1 MLPDVP
7 LTRELGIDVGGFEL
21 RSTRVIFSAVA
32 VSAVLIG
39 MANPIA
45 SAAPGSGSS
54 TGSTVESDFYV
65 PPSPLPAGSP
75 GDVIRSEPSHL
86 ALSVP
91 GIGGPLPGAATRIM
105 YRSTDSNDAANAVT
119 GTYIDPAA
127 PWTGPG
133 PRPLVV
139 LAPGTQGQGDQC
151 APSKMLNNVITY
163 TPPLGFM
170 VEYEVLAAYSLL
182 SQGYGVVITDYEG
195 LGTPGAHTYVN
206 RASEAHAVLDAAR
219 AAQNLQGT
227 KISADGPVA
236 AYGYSQG
243 GGAAAAAAEI
253 AGEYAPEIDLVGTY
267 AGAPPADLKAT
278 LEQVDGTILTGV
290 IGYTLN
296 GLLNSDPGLQPI
308 VDENINDA
316 GKAMLNLV
324 ANQCVGETIL
334 NVGLHRTN
342 EYTKTGEP
350 LSVVLDRLPI
360 AADILAKNKIGER
373 TPNAPVLIQSG
384 TSDDI
389 VPHGQAVGLAGD
401 WCGKGAT
408 VQLSAAQVPAIVP
421 GSGAGH
427 LIPDLLGLG
436 EAQNWI
442 KDRFYGVPAPSN
454 C

>member
-1 MLPDVP
+1 M
-7 LTRELGIDVGGFEL
+7 RYK
-21 RSTRVIFSAVA
+21 RVFGSAVA
-32 VSAVLIG
+32 VAAVFIG
-39 MANPIA
+39 STAPA
-45 SAAPGSGSS
+45 VSAAPS
-54 TGSTVESDFYV
+54 TGSAVESDFYV

-91 GIGGPLPGAATRIM
+91 GTDGPLPGAATRIM
-105 YRSTDSNDAANAVT
+105 YRSTDSNGESNAVT

-127 PWTGPG
+127 EWIGPG

-139 LAPGTQGQGDQC
+139 LALGTQGQGDQC
-151 APSKMLNNVITY
+151 APSKLLNNVITY
-163 TPPLGFM
+163 TPPLGLM

-195 LGTPGAHTYVN
+195 LGTPGTHTYVN
-206 RASEAHAVLDAAR
+206 RVAQAHAVLDAAR
-219 AAQNLQGT
+219 AAQQLQGT

-243 GGAAAAAAEI
+243 GGATAAAAEL
-253 AGEYAPEIDLVGTY
+253 ADDYAPEMNLVGTY

-296 GLLNSDPGLQPI
+296 GLLDSDPGLRPI
-308 VDENINDA
+308 IDENFNDA
-316 GKAMLNLV
+316 GKSMLNSV

-334 NVGLHRTN
+334 NVGFHRTS
-342 EYTKTGEP
+342 EYTTTGEP
-350 LSVVLDRLPI
+350 LSVVLDRLPV
-360 AADILAKNKIGER
+360 AQEILAKNKIGER
-373 TPNAPVLIQSG
+373 TPTAPVLIQSG

-401 WCGKGAT
+401 WCGNGAT
-408 VQLSAAQVPAIVP
+408 VQLSPAQIPAIVP

-427 LIPDLLGLG
+427 LIPDFMGLG
-436 EAQNWI
+436 EAQSWI
-442 KDRFYGVPAPSN
+442 KDRFHGVPAPSN

>member
-7 LTRELGIDVGGFEL
+7 RIRELGIDVGGFEL

-39 MANPIA
+39 MTTPVA

-54 TGSTVESDFYV
+54 TGSTVESDFYI

-91 GIGGPLPGAATRIM
+91 GIDGPLPGAATRIM
-105 YRSTDSNDAANAVT
+105 YRSNDSNGAANAVT

-170 VEYEVLAAYSLL
+170 VEYEVLAAYALL

-206 RASEAHAVLDAAR
+206 RASQAHAVLDAAR

-227 KISADGPVA
+227 KIAADGPVA

-243 GGAAAAAAEI
+243 GGAAAAAAEL
-253 AGEYAPEIDLVGTY
+253 AEEYAPELNLVGTY

-278 LEQVDGTILTGV
+278 LEQVDGGILTGV

-296 GLLNSDPGLQPI
+296 GLLESDPDLQPI
-308 VDENINDA
+308 IDENINDA
-316 GKAMLNLV
+316 GKAMLGLV

-350 LSVVLDRLPI
+350 LPVVLDRLPV
-360 AADILAKNKIGER
+360 AQEILGKNKIGER

-384 TSDDI
+384 TSDDV
-389 VPHGQAVGLAGD
+389 VPHGQAVELAGD
-401 WCGKGAT
+401 WCGKDAT
-408 VQLSAAQVPAIVP
+408 VQLSAVQVPSIVP

-427 LIPDLLGLG
+427 VIPDILGLG

>member
-1 MLPDVP
+1 M
-7 LTRELGIDVGGFEL
+7 
-21 RSTRVIFSAVA
+21 RVSRVFGSAVGLA
-32 VSAVLIG
+32 VIAATALTP
-39 MANPIA
+39 MAT
-45 SAAPGSGSS
+45 AAPS

-65 PPSPLPAGSP
+65 PPNPLPAGSP
-75 GDVIRSEPSHL
+75 GDLIRTEPSHL

-91 GIGGPLPGAATRIM
+91 GIGGTLPGEATRIM
-105 YRSTDSNDAANAVT
+105 YRSTDSNGDANVVT

-127 PWTGPG
+127 NWTGPG
-133 PRPLVV
+133 ERPLVV

-170 VEYEVLAAYSLL
+170 VEYEVLAAYSML

-206 RASEAHAVLDAAR
+206 RAAEAHAVLDAAR
-219 AAQNLQGT
+219 AARKIEGT
-227 KISADGPVA
+227 KVSGGGPLGL
-236 AYGYSQG
+236 YGYSQG
-243 GGAAAAAAEI
+243 GGATAAAAEL
-253 AGEYAPEIDLVGTY
+253 AGEYAPELEIAGTY
-267 AGAPPADLKAT
+267 AGAPPADLKQT
-278 LEQVDGTILTGV
+278 LDQVDGTILTGV

-296 GLLNSDPGLQPI
+296 GLLESDPGLRPI
-308 VDENINDA
+308 IDENINDA

-334 NVGLHRTN
+334 TVGLHRTQ
-342 EYTKTGEP
+342 EYTTTGEP
-350 LSVVLDRLPI
+350 MSVVLDRLPV
-360 AADILAKNKIGER
+360 AQEILAKNKIGER

-389 VPHGQAVGLAGD
+389 VPHGQAVELGGA

-408 VQLSAAQVPAIVP
+408 VQLSSAQLPAIVP

-427 LIPDLLGLG
+427 LIPDILGLG
-436 EAQNWI
+436 EAQNWM
-442 KDRFYGVPAPSN
+442 KDRFYGVPAPTN

>member
-1 MLPDVP
+1 M
-7 LTRELGIDVGGFEL
+7 R
-21 RSTRVIFSAVA
+21 RTRVFGSAVA
-32 VSAVLIG
+32 VAAVLIG
-39 MANPIA
+39 VTAPA
-45 SAAPGSGSS
+45 VSAAPS

-127 PWTGPG
+127 EWTGPG

-151 APSKMLNNVITY
+151 APSKMLNNLITY

-219 AAQNLQGT
+219 AAQKLQGT
-227 KISADGPVA
+227 KISGDGPVA

-243 GGAAAAAAEI
+243 GGAAAAAAEL
-253 AGEYAPEIDLVGTY
+253 ADDYAPEMNLVGTY
-267 AGAPPADLKAT
+267 AGAPPADLKQT

-296 GLLNSDPGLQPI
+296 GLLNSDPGLRPI

-350 LSVVLDRLPI
+350 LSVVLDRLPV
-360 AADILAKNKIGER
+360 AQEILAKNKIGER

-401 WCGKGAT
+401 WCGTGAT
-408 VQLSAAQVPAIVP
+408 VQLSSAQVPAIVP

-427 LIPDLLGLG
+427 LIPDILGLG

>member
-7 LTRELGIDVGGFEL
+7 LTRGLGIDVGGFEL

-39 MANPIA
+39 MTTPIA

>member
-1 MLPDVP
+1 M
-7 LTRELGIDVGGFEL
+7 
-21 RSTRVIFSAVA
+21 RSTRVFGSAVA
-32 VSAVLIG
+32 VMAVFMG
-39 MANPIA
+39 VTAPA
-45 SAAPGSGSS
+45 VSAAPS
-54 TGSTVESDFYV
+54 TGSTVESDFYI
-65 PPSPLPAGSP
+65 PPSPLPAGAA

-91 GIGGPLPGAATRIM
+91 GIGGTLPGEATRIM
-105 YRSTDSNDAANAVT
+105 YRSTDSNDDANAVT

-219 AAQNLQGT
+219 AARQLQGT
-227 KISADGPVA
+227 KISGDGPVA

-253 AGEYAPEIDLVGTY
+253 ADEYAPELDLVGTY
-267 AGAPPADLKAT
+267 AGAPPADLKQT

-334 NVGLHRTN
+334 NVGLHRTT

-350 LSVVLDRLPI
+350 LSVVLDRLPK
-360 AADILAKNKIGER
+360 AQEILAKNKIGER

-401 WCGKGAT
+401 WCGEGAT
-408 VQLSAAQVPAIVP
+408 VQLSSAQVPAIVP

-427 LIPDLLGLG
+427 LIPDILGLG
-436 EAQNWI
+436 EAQSWI

>member
-1 MLPDVP
+1 M
-7 LTRELGIDVGGFEL
+7 RYK
-21 RSTRVIFSAVA
+21 RVFGSAVA
-32 VSAVLIG
+32 VAAVFIG
-39 MANPIA
+39 VAAPA
-45 SAAPGSGSS
+45 SAAPS
-54 TGSTVESDFYV
+54 TGSTVESDFYI

-75 GDVIRSEPSHL
+75 GDVLRAEPSHL

-105 YRSTDSNDAANAVT
+105 YRSNDSNGEANAVT

-219 AAQNLQGT
+219 AAQKLQGT

-243 GGAAAAAAEI
+243 GGAAAAAAEL
-253 AGEYAPEIDLVGTY
+253 ADEYAPEMNLVGTY

-296 GLLNSDPGLQPI
+296 GLLNSDPGLLPI

-334 NVGLHRTN
+334 NVGLHRAN

-350 LSVVLDRLPI
+350 LSVVLDRLPV
-360 AADILAKNKIGER
+360 AQEILAKNKIGER

-389 VPHGQAVGLAGD
+389 VPHGQAVGLASD

-427 LIPDLLGLG
+427 LIPDILGLG

>member
-1 MLPDVP
+1 
-7 LTRELGIDVGGFEL
+7 
-21 RSTRVIFSAVA
+21 
-32 VSAVLIG
+32 
-39 MANPIA
+39 
-45 SAAPGSGSS
+45 
-54 TGSTVESDFYV
+54 
-65 PPSPLPAGSP
+65 
-75 GDVIRSEPSHL
+75 
-86 ALSVP
+86 
-91 GIGGPLPGAATRIM
+91 
-105 YRSTDSNDAANAVT
+105 
-119 GTYIDPAA
+119 
-127 PWTGPG
+127 
-133 PRPLVV
+133 
-139 LAPGTQGQGDQC
+139 
-151 APSKMLNNVITY
+151 MLNNVITY

-219 AAQNLQGT
+219 AARQLQGT
-227 KISADGPVA
+227 KISGDGPVA

-253 AGEYAPEIDLVGTY
+253 ADEYAPELDLVGTY
-267 AGAPPADLKAT
+267 AGAPPADLKKT

-350 LSVVLDRLPI
+350 LSVVLDRLPV
-360 AADILAKNKIGER
+360 AQEILAKNKIGER

-389 VPHGQAVGLAGD
+389 VPHGQAVELAGD

-408 VQLSAAQVPAIVP
+408 VQLSSAQVPAIVP

-427 LIPDLLGLG
+427 LIPDILGLG
-436 EAQNWI
+436 EAQSWI

>member
-1 MLPDVP
+1 M
-7 LTRELGIDVGGFEL
+7 RYK
-21 RSTRVIFSAVA
+21 RVFGSAVA
-32 VSAVLIG
+32 VAAVIIG
-39 MANPIA
+39 VTAPTA
-45 SAAPGSGSS
+45 SAAPS

-65 PPSPLPAGSP
+65 PPSPLPTGSP

-105 YRSTDSNDAANAVT
+105 YRSTDSNDAPNAVT

-127 PWTGPG
+127 EWTGPG

-219 AAQNLQGT
+219 AAQKLQGT
-227 KISADGPVA
+227 KISGDGPVA

-243 GGAAAAAAEI
+243 GGAAAAAAEL
-253 AGEYAPEIDLVGTY
+253 ADDYAPEMNLVGTY

-296 GLLNSDPGLQPI
+296 GLLNSDPGLRPI

-350 LSVVLDRLPI
+350 LSVVLDRLPV
-360 AADILAKNKIGER
+360 AQEILAKNKIGER

-408 VQLSAAQVPAIVP
+408 VQLSSAQVPAIVP

-427 LIPDLLGLG
+427 LIPDILGLG

>member
-1 MLPDVP
+1 MTTPV
-7 LTRELGIDVGGFEL
+7 
-21 RSTRVIFSAVA
+21 
-32 VSAVLIG
+32 
-39 MANPIA
+39 A

-54 TGSTVESDFYV
+54 TGSTVESDFYI

-91 GIGGPLPGAATRIM
+91 GIDGPLPGAATRIM
-105 YRSTDSNDAANAVT
+105 YRSNDSNGAANAVT

-170 VEYEVLAAYSLL
+170 VEYEVLAAYALL

-206 RASEAHAVLDAAR
+206 RASQAHAVLDAAR

-227 KISADGPVA
+227 KIAADGPVA

-243 GGAAAAAAEI
+243 GGAAAAAAEL
-253 AGEYAPEIDLVGTY
+253 AEEYALELNLVGTY

-278 LEQVDGTILTGV
+278 LEQVDGGILTGV

-296 GLLNSDPGLQPI
+296 GLLESDPDLQPI
-308 VDENINDA
+308 IDENINDA
-316 GKAMLNLV
+316 GKAMLGLV

-350 LSVVLDRLPI
+350 LSVVLDRLPV
-360 AADILAKNKIGER
+360 AQEILGKNKIGER

-384 TSDDI
+384 TSDDV
-389 VPHGQAVGLAGD
+389 VPHGQAVELAGD
-401 WCGKGAT
+401 WCGKDAT
-408 VQLSAAQVPAIVP
+408 VQLSAVQVPSIVP

-427 LIPDLLGLG
+427 VIPDILGLG

>member
-1 MLPDVP
+1 M
-7 LTRELGIDVGGFEL
+7 
-21 RSTRVIFSAVA
+21 RVSRLFGSAVGLA
-32 VSAVLIG
+32 VVAAAALTPL
-39 MANPIA
+39 AT
-45 SAAPGSGSS
+45 AAPS

-65 PPSPLPAGSP
+65 PPNPLPDGSP
-75 GDVIRSEPSHL
+75 GDLIRTEPSHL

-91 GIGGPLPGAATRIM
+91 GIGGTLPGEATRIL
-105 YRSTDSNDAANAVT
+105 YRSTDSNGDANAVS

-127 PWTGPG
+127 EWTGPG
-133 PRPLVV
+133 ERPLVV

-206 RASEAHAVLDAAR
+206 RAAEAHAVLDAAR
-219 AAQNLQGT
+219 AARKIQGT
-227 KISADGPVA
+227 KLSAEGPVGL
-236 AYGYSQG
+236 YGYSQG
-243 GGAAAAAAEI
+243 GGAAAAGAEL
-253 AGEYAPEIDLVGTY
+253 AEEYAPELNIVGTY
-267 AGAPPADLKAT
+267 AGAPPADLKQT
-278 LEQVDGTILTGV
+278 LDQVDGTVLTGV

-296 GLLNSDPGLQPI
+296 GLLESDPGLRPI
-308 VDENINDA
+308 IDENINDA

-334 NVGLHRTN
+334 TVGLHRTQ

-350 LSVVLDRLPI
+350 MSVVLNRLPV
-360 AADILAKNKIGER
+360 AQEILAKNKIGER

-389 VPHGQAVGLAGD
+389 VPHGQAVELAGN

-408 VQLSAAQVPAIVP
+408 VQLSSAQLPAVVP
-421 GSGAGH
+421 GSAAGH
-427 LIPDLLGLG
+427 VIPDLLGLG

-442 KDRFYGVPAPSN
+442 KDRFYGVPAPTN

>member
-1 MLPDVP
+1 M
-7 LTRELGIDVGGFEL
+7 T
-21 RSTRVIFSAVA
+21 
-32 VSAVLIG
+32 
-39 MANPIA
+39 NPIA

-105 YRSTDSNDAANAVT
+105 YRSNDSNGAANAVT

-127 PWTGPG
+127 EWTGPG

-170 VEYEVLAAYSLL
+170 VEYEVLAAYALL

-206 RASEAHAVLDAAR
+206 RASQAHAVLDAAR
-219 AAQNLQGT
+219 AAQSLQGT

-243 GGAAAAAAEI
+243 GGAAAAAAEL
-253 AGEYAPEIDLVGTY
+253 ADEYAPEMNLVGTY

-334 NVGLHRTN
+334 NVGLHRTT

-360 AADILAKNKIGER
+360 AQEILAKNKIGER

-389 VPHGQAVGLAGD
+389 VPHGQAVGLAAD

-408 VQLSAAQVPAIVP
+408 VQSSFAQVPAIVP

-427 LIPDLLGLG
+427 LIPDILGLG

>member
-1 MLPDVP
+1 M
-7 LTRELGIDVGGFEL
+7 
-21 RSTRVIFSAVA
+21 AVFMGVTAPA
-32 VSAVLIG
+32 VSA
-39 MANPIA
+39 
-45 SAAPGSGSS
+45 APS
-54 TGSTVESDFYV
+54 TGSTVESDFYI

-105 YRSTDSNDAANAVT
+105 YRSNDSNDAANAVT

-127 PWTGPG
+127 EWTGPG

-206 RASEAHAVLDAAR
+206 RAAEGHAVLDAAR
-219 AAQNLQGT
+219 AAQKLQGT

-243 GGAAAAAAEI
+243 GGAAAAAAEL
-253 AGEYAPEIDLVGTY
+253 ADEYAPEMNLVGTY

-350 LSVVLDRLPI
+350 LSVVLDRLPV
-360 AADILAKNKIGER
+360 AQEILAKNKIGER

-427 LIPDLLGLG
+427 LIPDILGLG
-436 EAQNWI
+436 EAQSWI

>member
-1 MLPDVP
+1 VFDF
-7 LTRELGIDVGGFEL
+7 GGFDL
-21 RSTRVIFSAVA
+21 RSTRVFGSAVA
-32 VSAVLIG
+32 VMAVFMG
-39 MANPIA
+39 VTAPTV
-45 SAAPGSGSS
+45 SAAPS
-54 TGSTVESDFYV
+54 TGSTVESDFYL
-65 PPSPLPAGSP
+65 PPSPLPAGAP
-75 GDVIRSEPSHL
+75 GEVIRSEPSHL

-91 GIGGPLPGAATRIM
+91 GIGGTLPGEATRIM
-105 YRSTDSNDAANAVT
+105 YRSTDSNDDANAVT

-170 VEYEVLAAYSLL
+170 VEYEVLAAYALL

-206 RASEAHAVLDAAR
+206 RASQGHAVLDAAR
-219 AAQNLQGT
+219 AAQQLPGT
-227 KISADGPVA
+227 KISGDGPVA
-236 AYGYSQG
+236 TYGYSQG

-253 AGEYAPEIDLVGTY
+253 AGEYAPELDLVGTY

-278 LEQVDGTILTGV
+278 LEQVDGGILTGV

-296 GLLNSDPGLQPI
+296 GLLNSDPELQPI
-308 VDENINDA
+308 IDDNINEA

-342 EYTKTGEP
+342 EYTETGEP
-350 LSVVLDRLPI
+350 MSVVLDRLPK
-360 AADILAKNKIGER
+360 AQEILAKNKIGER
-373 TPNAPVLIQSG
+373 TPNAPVLVQSG
-384 TSDDI
+384 TSDDV
-389 VPHGQAVGLAGD
+389 VPHGQAVELAGD

-408 VQLSAAQVPAIVP
+408 VQLSAVQVPTLVP

-427 LIPDLLGLG
+427 VIPDILGLG

>member
-1 MLPDVP
+1 M
-7 LTRELGIDVGGFEL
+7 
-21 RSTRVIFSAVA
+21 AVFMGVTAPA
-32 VSAVLIG
+32 VSA
-39 MANPIA
+39 
-45 SAAPGSGSS
+45 APS
-54 TGSTVESDFYV
+54 TGSTVESDFYI
-65 PPSPLPAGSP
+65 PPNPLPAGAA

-91 GIGGPLPGAATRIM
+91 GIGGTLPGEATRIM
-105 YRSTDSNDAANAVT
+105 YRSTDSNDDANAVT

-219 AAQNLQGT
+219 AAQQLQGT
-227 KISADGPVA
+227 KISGDGPVA

-253 AGEYAPEIDLVGTY
+253 ADEYAPELDLVGTY

-350 LSVVLDRLPI
+350 LSVVLDRLPV
-360 AADILAKNKIGER
+360 AQEILAKNKIGER

-389 VPHGQAVGLAGD
+389 VPHGQAVELAGD

-408 VQLSAAQVPAIVP
+408 VQLSSAQVPAIVP

-427 LIPDLLGLG
+427 LIPDILGLG
-436 EAQNWI
+436 EAQSWI